1 MKEFFEKSAMQNHP
15 LRVLQSFL
23 DQEKGNEIAKK
34 YDDLR
39 FVGYVLDI
47 GYDTVTIITSD
58 PYKIAVAWSPKEFH
72 AYHGSS
78 KL

>member
-15 LRVLQSFL
+15 LRILESFL
-23 DQEKGNEIAKK
+23 EQEKANEVAKN
-34 YDDLR
+34 YDSLR

-58 PYKIAVAWSPKEFH
+58 PYKIAVGGVPRNSMLIMVPAN
-72 AYHGSS
+72 
-78 KL
+78 